1 MRLPERFDWFQGAAG
16 FFTSAPR
23 FRRLVPVF
31 AHMAKEFSRKQRV
44 ASQIQKEL
52 ATLIQ
57 QDLKDPRLG
66 MVTVSDVEIAA
77 DLRNAKVYVTVFA
90 NTCAVPEVLQIL
102 NNAAGFLRHA
112 LAQRIELRVSPVLLF
127 VYDVSVERGAA
138 LNALINDAVAPPR
151 KPPQK

>member
-1 MRLPERFDWFQGAAG
+1 
-16 FFTSAPR
+16 
-23 FRRLVPVF
+23 
-31 AHMAKEFSRKQRV
+31 MAKEFSRKQRV

-52 ATLIQ
+52 AILIQ

-66 MVTVSDVEIAA
+66 MVTVSAVEIAA

-90 NTCAVPEVLQIL
+90 NTSPASEVLQIL
-102 NNAAGFLRHA
+102 NSAAGFLRHA

-138 LNALINDAVAPPR
+138 LNALINSAIATEN
-151 KPPQK
+151 KTPQK

>member
-1 MRLPERFDWFQGAAG
+1 
-16 FFTSAPR
+16 
-23 FRRLVPVF
+23 
-31 AHMAKEFSRKQRV
+31 MAKEFSRKQRV

-90 NTCAVPEVLQIL
+90 NTCPVAEVLQIL